1 MGSRCTN
8 NKRVLTR
15 EEILGTVAYR
25 MMNRDANA
33 ELLKRIPHI
42 CILDLAAA
50 YCCTLRLD
58 NGCCSG
64 MLITHES
71 CQYYGIRAEELDA
84 AARRNTEAGGFITRK
99 SSEILELPE
108 EIRPVPDLMYVLTN
122 QAALYGA
129 AIILY
134 EEYFLSLAEQTG
146 GDLYILPGSIHELI
160 AVPVTDGDLAGL
172 QDIVKEV
179 NGKEEAISPH
189 EVLSDNVYR
198 YSRDGGLMCVT
209 RDGKRKQAPS
219 ADQSMEP
226 VKY

>member
-1 MGSRCTN
+1 M
-8 NKRVLTR
+8 KVEEVLTK
-15 EEILGTVAYR
+15 EKMLETVVYR

-33 ELLKRIPHI
+33 ELLDKIPHMRI
-42 CILDLAAA
+42 MDLAAA
-50 YCCTLRLD
+50 YYCILGQEDGYHTD
-58 NGCCSG
+58 AF
-64 MLITHES
+64 ITWEH
-71 CQYYGIRAEELDA
+71 CGYFGIQKEELDA

-99 SSEILELPE
+99 FSEILGLPE
-108 EIRPVPDLMYVLTN
+108 EIRPVPDLMYVMTN

-134 EEYFLSLAEQTG
+134 EDYFRSLAEQTG
-146 GDLYILPGSIHELI
+146 GDLYILPSSIHELI

-179 NGKEEAISPH
+179 NGKEEAVSPY

-209 RDGKRKQAPS
+209 RDGKRK
-219 ADQSMEP
+219 
-226 VKY
+226 

>member
-134 EEYFLSLAEQTG
+134 EEYFLSLADQAG
-146 GDLYILPGSIHELI
+146 GDLYILPSSIHELI
-160 AVPVTDGDLAGL
+160 TIPAAGGDPTGL
-172 QDIVKEV
+172 QDIVREI
-179 NGKEEAISPH
+179 NGTKDLISSD
-189 EVLSDNVYR
+189 EVLSNNVYR
-198 YSRDGGLMCVT
+198 YSRDGGLTCAAL
-209 RDGKRKQAPS
+209 DGKRK
-219 ADQSMEP
+219 
-226 VKY
+226 